1 MKYKEEIRSALED
14 KIISKDI
21 DTNIVIV
28 QQYHGVLFH
37 QKKTYVEGRQRH
49 FDNQRWIIFKKQI
62 IHNLQY

>member
-1 MKYKEEIRSALED
+1 MKYEEEIRSALED

-37 QKKTYVEGRQRH
+37 QKKTYV
-49 FDNQRWIIFKKQI
+49 
-62 IHNLQY
+62 QY